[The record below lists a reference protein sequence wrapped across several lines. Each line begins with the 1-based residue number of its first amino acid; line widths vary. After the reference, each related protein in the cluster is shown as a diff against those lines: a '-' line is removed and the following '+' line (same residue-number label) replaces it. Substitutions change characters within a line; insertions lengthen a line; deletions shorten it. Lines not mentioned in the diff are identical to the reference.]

1 MVRALTTAIAY
12 WKAPRRTYV
21 ARHPVRAMKLGALMW
36 VGRRLAR

>member
-21 ARHPVRAMKLGALMW
+21 ARHPVKAMKFGALMW
-36 VGRRLAR
+36 VNRKLTR